1 MMPTATIR
9 GVEINYEV
17 LGERGPWV
25 ALQPG
30 GRRGLVGVKSLGGK
44 IAEASHRVL
53 VYDRRNCGASGISF
67 DGGNSENEVW
77 AEDLHELLLTLDA
90 APAFIGGSSSGC
102 RLALLAALRHP
113 DDLRG
118 LLLWRVT
125 GGAYAAQ
132 RLVQNYYTQFIEA
145 AERGGMDAVCRTEHF
160 AELLAN
166 NPANRGRL
174 LSIDTQRF
182 IGVMSEWR
190 RRFNQGAEHP
200 VIGISPA
207 ELRSLTVPACIIPGN
222 DRVHPR
228 EPGQIA
234 HRLMPNAE
242 YHEVLTEDRPD
253 QDVALE
259 DWNAKEGLLA
269 AIFIDFLRRA
279 ERCPPP

>member
-1 MMPTATIR
+1 MPIATVR
-9 GVEINYEV
+9 GVAINYEV

-30 GRRGLVGVKSLGGK
+30 GRRGLDGVKPLAQK
-44 IAEASHRVL
+44 LAEAGNRVL

-77 AEDLHELLLTLDA
+77 AADLHELLLRLDA
-90 APAFIGGSSSGC
+90 LPAFIGGSSSGC

-113 DDLRG
+113 DDVRG

-125 GGAYAAQ
+125 GGSFAAG

-145 AERGGMDAVCRTEHF
+145 AERGGMEAVCRTEHF
-160 AELLAN
+160 GELIAK
-166 NPANRGRL
+166 NPANRDRL
-174 LSIDTQRF
+174 MSMGVERF
-182 IGVMSEWR
+182 VGVMNAWR
-190 RRFNQGAEHP
+190 RAFNEGADRP

-207 ELRSLTVPACIIPGN
+207 ELRSMTMPACIIPGN
-222 DRVHPR
+222 DRTHPR

-253 QDVALE
+253 LDVALE

-279 ERCPPP
+279 QRRA

>member
-1 MMPTATIR
+1 MPQATIR

-17 LGERGPWV
+17 LGERGAWV

-30 GRRGLVGVKSLGGK
+30 GRRGLEGVKPLGQKLAQAG
-44 IAEASHRVL
+44 HRVL

-77 AEDLHELLLTLDA
+77 AEDLHALLSQLGA

-113 DDLRG
+113 GDVRG

-125 GGAYAAQ
+125 GGAFAAQ
-132 RLVQNYYTQFIEA
+132 RLAQNYYTQFIEA

-160 AELLAN
+160 GELIAS
-166 NPANRGRL
+166 NPANRARL
-174 LSIDTQRF
+174 MAMDVERF
-182 IGVMSEWR
+182 IAVMKAWR
-190 RRFNQGAEHP
+190 QAFNEGADHP

-207 ELRSLTVPACIIPGN
+207 ELRSMTMPACIIPGN
-222 DRVHPR
+222 DRTHPR

-242 YHEVLTEDRPD
+242 YHEVVTEDRPD
-253 QDVALE
+253 LDVALE

-279 ERCPPP
+279 QRGA

>member
-1 MMPTATIR
+1 MPQATIR
-9 GVEINYEV
+9 GVEINYEM

-30 GRRGLVGVKSLGGK
+30 GRRGLEGVKPLGQK
-44 IAEASHRVL
+44 LAEAGHRVL

-67 DGGNSENEVW
+67 DGGTSENEVW
-77 AEDLHELLLTLDA
+77 AEDLHELLLQVDA

-113 DDLRG
+113 ADVRG

-125 GGAYAAQ
+125 GGTFAAQ
-132 RLVQNYYTQFIEA
+132 RLAQNYYTQFIEA
-145 AERGGMDAVCRTEHF
+145 AERGGMEAVCRTEHF
-160 AELLAN
+160 GELIAS
-166 NPANRGRL
+166 NPANRARL
-174 LSIDTQRF
+174 LSIGIERF
-182 IGVMSEWR
+182 IAVMKAWR
-190 RRFNQGAEHP
+190 QAFNEGADHP

-207 ELRSLTVPACIIPGN
+207 ELRSMTMPACIIPGN
-222 DRVHPR
+222 DRTHPR
-228 EPGQIA
+228 EPGQVT

-242 YHEVLTEDRPD
+242 YHEVVTEDRPD
-253 QDVALE
+253 LDVALE

-279 ERCPPP
+279 QRRA

>member
-1 MMPTATIR
+1 MPQATIR
-9 GVEINYEV
+9 GVEINYEM

-30 GRRGLVGVKSLGGK
+30 GRRGLEGVKPLGQK
-44 IAEASHRVL
+44 LAEAGHRVL

-67 DGGNSENEVW
+67 DGGTAENEVW
-77 AEDLHELLLTLDA
+77 AEDLHELLLQVDA

-113 DDLRG
+113 ADVRG

-125 GGAYAAQ
+125 GGTFAAQ
-132 RLVQNYYTQFIEA
+132 RLAQNYYTQFIEA
-145 AERGGMDAVCRTEHF
+145 AERGGMEAVCRTEHF
-160 AELLAN
+160 GELIAS
-166 NPANRGRL
+166 NPANRARL
-174 LSIDTQRF
+174 LSIGIERF
-182 IGVMSEWR
+182 IAVMKAWR
-190 RRFNQGAEHP
+190 QAFNEGADHP

-207 ELRSLTVPACIIPGN
+207 ELRSMTMPACIIPGN
-222 DRVHPR
+222 DRTHPR
-228 EPGQIA
+228 EPGQVA

-242 YHEVLTEDRPD
+242 YHEVVTEDRPD
-253 QDVALE
+253 LDVALE

-279 ERCPPP
+279 QRRA

>member
-1 MMPTATIR
+1 MPVASVR
-9 GVEINYEV
+9 GVEINYEL

-30 GRRGLVGVKSLGGK
+30 GRRGLVGVESLAHK
-44 IAEASHRVL
+44 IAEAGNRVII
-53 VYDRRNCGASGISF
+53 YDRRNCGASGVSF

-77 AEDLHELLLTLDA
+77 ADDLHELLLQLDA
-90 APAFIGGSSSGC
+90 LPAFIGGSSSGC
-102 RLALLAALRHP
+102 RLALLAALRHLG
-113 DDLRG
+113 DLRG

-125 GGAYAAQ
+125 GGPYAAQ

-145 AERGGMDAVCRTEHF
+145 AEKGGMDAVCRTEHF
-160 AELLAN
+160 SEVIAK
-166 NPANRGRL
+166 NPANRQKL
-174 LSIDTQRF
+174 LSIGVSRF
-182 IGVMSEWR
+182 IAVMREWR
-190 RRFNQGAEHP
+190 RSFNQGAEYP

-207 ELRSLTVPACIIPGN
+207 ELRSLSIPTCVIPGN

-228 EPGQIA
+228 EPGQVA

-253 QDVALE
+253 QDVAIE

-279 ERCPPP
+279 QRRG

>member
-1 MMPTATIR
+1 MPIATVR
-9 GVEINYEV
+9 GVAINYEV

-30 GRRGLVGVKSLGGK
+30 GRRGLVGVKPLGEK
-44 IAEASHRVL
+44 IAEAGNRVL

-77 AEDLHELLLTLDA
+77 ADDLHELLLQLDTL
-90 APAFIGGSSSGC
+90 PAFIGGSSSGC

-113 DDLRG
+113 GDVRG

-125 GGAYAAQ
+125 GGPFAAG

-145 AERGGMDAVCRTEHF
+145 AERGGMEAVCRTEHF
-160 AELLAN
+160 SEVIAS
-166 NPANRGRL
+166 NPTNRERL
-174 LSIDTQRF
+174 MSMNVERF
-182 IGVMSEWR
+182 IAVMNTWR
-190 RRFNQGAEHP
+190 RAFNEGADHP
-200 VIGISPA
+200 VIGISPD
-207 ELRSLTVPACIIPGN
+207 ELRSMTMRACIIPGN
-222 DRVHPR
+222 DRTHPR

-253 QDVALE
+253 LDIAME

-269 AIFIDFLRRA
+269 AIFIDFLRSAQR
-279 ERCPPP
+279 RS

>member
-1 MMPTATIR
+1 MPQATIR

-30 GRRGLVGVKSLGGK
+30 GRRGLEGVKPLGQK
-44 IAEASHRVL
+44 LAEAGHRVL

-77 AEDLHELLLTLDA
+77 AEDLHALLLQLDA

-113 DDLRG
+113 GDVRG

-125 GGAYAAQ
+125 GGAFAAQ
-132 RLVQNYYTQFIEA
+132 RLAQNYYTQFIEA
-145 AERGGMDAVCRTEHF
+145 AERGGMEAVSRTEHF
-160 AELLAN
+160 GELIASN
-166 NPANRGRL
+166 SANRGRL
-174 LSIDTQRF
+174 LAIGIERF
-182 IGVMSEWR
+182 IAVMKAWR
-190 RRFNQGAEHP
+190 QAFNKGADHP

-207 ELRSLTVPACIIPGN
+207 ELRSMTMPACIIPGA
-222 DRVHPR
+222 DQTHLR
-228 EPGQIA
+228 EAGQVA

-242 YHEVLTEDRPD
+242 YHEVVTEDRPD
-253 QDVALE
+253 LDVALE

-279 ERCPPP
+279 QRRD

>member
-1 MMPTATIR
+1 MPVATVR
-9 GVEINYEV
+9 GVDLNYEI

-30 GRRGLVGVKSLGGK
+30 GRRGLEGVKPLGEK
-44 IAEASHRVL
+44 LAEAGCRVL

-77 AEDLHELLLTLDA
+77 AEDLHELLLQLDA
-90 APAFIGGSSSGC
+90 APAFIGGSSYGC

-113 DDLRG
+113 ADVRG

-125 GGAYAAQ
+125 GGAFAAQ
-132 RLVQNYYTQFIEA
+132 RLAQNYYTQFIES
-145 AERGGMDAVCRTEHF
+145 AEHGGMEAVCRTEHF
-160 AELLAN
+160 SELIAS
-166 NPANRGRL
+166 NPANRVRL
-174 LSIDTQRF
+174 MSMGGEQF
-182 IGVMSEWR
+182 IAVMKAWR
-190 RRFNQGAEHP
+190 RSFDEGADHP

-207 ELRSLTVPACIIPGN
+207 ELRSMTMPACIIPGN
-222 DRVHPR
+222 DRTHPR
-228 EPGQIA
+228 EPGQVA

-242 YHEVLTEDRPD
+242 YHEVVTEDRPD
-253 QDVALE
+253 LDVALE

-279 ERCPPP
+279 QRRA

>member
-1 MMPTATIR
+1 MPQATIR

-30 GRRGLVGVKSLGGK
+30 GRRGMEGVKSLGQK
-44 IAEASHRVL
+44 LAEAGHRVL

-77 AEDLHELLLTLDA
+77 AEDLHELLLQLDA
-90 APAFIGGSSSGC
+90 APAFIGGSSYGC

-113 DDLRG
+113 ADVRG

-125 GGAYAAQ
+125 GGAFAAQ
-132 RLVQNYYTQFIEA
+132 RLAQNYYTQFIES
-145 AERGGMDAVCRTEHF
+145 AEHGGMEAVCRTEHF
-160 AELLAN
+160 SELIAS
-166 NPANRGRL
+166 NPANRVRL
-174 LSIDTQRF
+174 MSMGGEQF
-182 IGVMSEWR
+182 IAVTKAWR
-190 RRFNQGAEHP
+190 RSFDEGADHP

-207 ELRSLTVPACIIPGN
+207 ELRSMTMPACIIPGN
-222 DRVHPR
+222 DRTHPR
-228 EPGQIA
+228 EPGQVA

-242 YHEVLTEDRPD
+242 YHEVVTEDRPD
-253 QDVALE
+253 LDVALE

-279 ERCPPP
+279 QRRA